1 MHVPS
6 NNIDTMP
13 QGEKT
18 VTDDEIVQWM
28 CETPEPAFT
37 TAEIAE
43 KFDMTAEGMR
53 GRLEN
58 LRDGDQVYRKKPTSR
73 TVIWWTDSDH
83 DGSVLS
89 A

>member
-1 MHVPS
+1 MHIAEYS
-6 NNIDTMP
+6 SDTMP

-18 VTDDEIVQWM
+18 VTDSEIVQWM
-28 CETPEPAFT
+28 RETPEPAFT

-53 GRLEN
+53 GRLEA
-58 LRDGDQVYRKKPTSR
+58 LQDGKHVYRKKPTSR

-83 DGSVLS
+83 DGSALS